1 MVKIL
6 NMNDPKKK
14 ILQLISDTAKTR
26 GDITQSPSA
35 WQHFKSD
42 LNSIIKYPFQSLRS
56 KMKTGNIPYNLSGA
70 IESGNTKSQPMDT
83 AFDMV
88 NVPGAVLNLGQ
99 KVFSGNASTTDM
111 VIAGASM
118 LPIGKVFRGAKNYIT
133 GNKVKAINSQGQ
145 LVNVSRN
152 QTQVIQRIEDAAAG
166 QYGTTVKNALSNPA
180 GKTNGIDNY
189 NIGNWFSSNK
199 DNVYNNRLFKDAYT
213 GNLLKNSNKQRR
225 IIETR
230 FTKDASNTFSA
241 SNPSANMGA
250 RNMSGGG
257 TRYEPVFS
265 EKIIPPSLTN
275 QLRNEI
281 GIGLS
286 KANKVTY
293 GNESQI
299 NKVLTG
305 PNNIDKAKKYASDVL
320 KKFTLFSGTNNVIKK

>member
-1 MVKIL
+1 MDNYSKRFKL
-6 NMNDPKKK
+6 SDPNQKKG
-14 ILQLISDTAKTR
+14 TF
-26 GDITQSPSA
+26 ITQSPSA
-35 WQHFKSD
+35 WQNFKSD
-42 LNSIIKYPFQSLRS
+42 LSSVIKYPFQSLRS
-56 KMKTGNIPYNLSGA
+56 KMQTGNIPYNLSGA
-70 IESGNTKSQPMDT
+70 IESGNFKSQPMDT

-88 NVPGAVLNLGQ
+88 NVPGATLNLVQ
-99 KVFSGNASTTDM
+99 KLTSGNASKTD
-111 VIAGASM
+111 VAIAGLSV
-118 LPIGKVFRGAKNYIT
+118 LPAGKAFKGAKNYIT

-145 LVNVSRN
+145 LVNVPRN

-166 QYGTTVKNALSNPA
+166 QHGTTVRNALSNPS

-189 NIGNWFSSNK
+189 NIGNWFSSTK
-199 DNVYNNRLFKDAYT
+199 DNVYNNKLFKDAYT

-230 FTKDASNTFSA
+230 FTKNASNTFSA
-241 SNPSANMGA
+241 SNPRTNIGA

-257 TRYEPVFS
+257 TKYQPVLS

-275 QLRNEI
+275 QLRNET

-305 PNNIDKAKKYASDVL
+305 PNNIDKAKKYTSDVL

>member
-1 MVKIL
+1 MDNYSKRL
-6 NMNDPKKK
+6 KLSDPNQKKG
-14 ILQLISDTAKTR
+14 TF
-26 GDITQSPSA
+26 ITQSPSA
-35 WQHFKSD
+35 WQNFKSD
-42 LNSIIKYPFQSLRS
+42 LSSVIKYPFQSLRS
-56 KMKTGNIPYNLSGA
+56 KMQTGNIPYNLSGA
-70 IESGNTKSQPMDT
+70 IESGNFKSQPMDT

-88 NVPGAVLNLGQ
+88 NVPGATLNLVQ
-99 KVFSGNASTTDM
+99 KLTSGNASKTD
-111 VIAGASM
+111 VAIAGLSV
-118 LPIGKVFRGAKNYIT
+118 LPAGKAFKGAKNYIT

-145 LVNVSRN
+145 LVNVSKN
-152 QTQVIQRIEDAAAG
+152 QTQVTQRIEDAAAG
-166 QYGTTVKNALSNPA
+166 QYGTTVKNALSNPS

-189 NIGNWFSSNK
+189 NIGNWFSSTK

-241 SNPSANMGA
+241 LNPRTNIGA

-257 TRYEPVFS
+257 TKYQPVLS

-275 QLRNEI
+275 QLRNET

-305 PNNIDKAKKYASDVL
+305 PNNIDKAKKYTSDVL